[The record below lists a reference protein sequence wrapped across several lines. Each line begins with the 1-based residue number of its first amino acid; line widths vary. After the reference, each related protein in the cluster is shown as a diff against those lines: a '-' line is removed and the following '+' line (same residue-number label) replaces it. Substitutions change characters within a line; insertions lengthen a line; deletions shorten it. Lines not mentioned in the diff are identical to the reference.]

1 VSAQQGV
8 GVAICLDPG
17 QCGFDLRRYDGR
29 VLTLFSPA
37 MPNHVPAFLAA
48 SLFLFA
54 HAAGA
59 VDGITPK
66 QILIGQTITLQDGK
80 NDYGTAVLAGVQTY
94 LAAANRQG
102 GVHGRTIVLKTL
114 DDDNR
119 ADRAEANARQL
130 LMQDKAFLLFGSIEG
145 GPSTAVMKVAV
156 ESHVPFFGPMAGSPT
171 LRRPHQPLV
180 FPVRAEHL
188 EEFRALLDYARKTG
202 STRVAFVR
210 SDSET
215 GLQHLANVKRLCA
228 ESGMELVLDLP
239 FKSETTDVQIDDM
252 VARIGASNAQV
263 VLNHGSPAMYE
274 RLVRKAQALRVR
286 ATFNAVNSGSA
297 QLARRLGEQARGM
310 VFSQVVPSPWERKS
324 QVTREYQDEY
334 IRQRPGQEFSYGSL
348 EGFLTAKALVT
359 ALRLAGPNPTR
370 EGFVRSLH
378 AAGGLDLGG
387 GLRARY
393 TPGDHTGLTL
403 VDLAIVTREGQFQ
416 H

>member
-1 VSAQQGV
+1 M
-8 GVAICLDPG
+8 
-17 QCGFDLRRYDGR
+17 LR
-29 VLTLFSPA
+29 
-37 MPNHVPAFLAA
+37 HVPAFLTA
-48 SLFLFA
+48 SLLLFGQ
-54 HAAGA
+54 AAGA
-59 VDGITPK
+59 VDGVTSN

-80 NDYGTAVLAGVQTY
+80 NDYGAAVLAGVQAY
-94 LAAANRQG
+94 LQAANKQG

-130 LMQDKAFLLFGSIEG
+130 VSQDKAFLLFGSIEG

-156 ESHVPFFGPMAGSPT
+156 ESNVPFFGPMAGSPT

-188 EEFRALLDYARKTG
+188 EEFRALLAYARKTA
-202 STRVAFVR
+202 STRLAFVR

-228 ESGMELVLDLP
+228 ELGMELALDLP
-239 FKSETTDVQIDDM
+239 FKSETTDAQIDDM
-252 VARIGASNAQV
+252 ARRIGASNAQV

-274 RLVRKAQALRVR
+274 RLIRKAQALKVR
-286 ATFNAVNSGSA
+286 ATFSAVNSGSA
-297 QLARRLGEQARGM
+297 QLVSRLGEQARGM

-324 QVTREYQDEY
+324 QITREYQDEFA
-334 IRQRPGQEFSYGSL
+334 RQKPGQAFSYGSL
-348 EGFLTAKALVT
+348 EGYLTAKALVM
-359 ALRLAGPNPTR
+359 ALRQAGPHPTR
-370 EGFVRSLH
+370 EAFVRNLH

-393 TPGDHTGLTL
+393 QPGDHAGLTL
-403 VDLAIVTREGQFQ
+403 VDLAIVTREGKFQ

>member
-1 VSAQQGV
+1 MLQHVSAFLS
-8 GVAICLDPG
+8 ACL
-17 QCGFDLRRYDGR
+17 L
-29 VLTLFSPA
+29 LLSP
-37 MPNHVPAFLAA
+37 
-48 SLFLFA
+48 
-54 HAAGA
+54 AAGA
-59 VDGITPK
+59 VDGVTPK
-66 QILIGQTITLQDGK
+66 QILIGQTITLQAGK
-80 NDYGTAVLAGVQTY
+80 NDYGTAVLAGVQVF
-94 LAAANRQG
+94 LEAANKQG

-119 ADRAEANARQL
+119 TDRAEANARQL
-130 LMQDKAFLLFGSIEG
+130 LTQDKAFLLFGSIEG

-156 ESHVPFFGPMAGSPT
+156 ESNVPFFGPMAGAPA

-188 EEFRALLDYARKTG
+188 EEFRALLDYARRTG
-202 STRVAFVR
+202 NTRVAFVR

-215 GLQHLANVKRLCA
+215 GLQHLANVKRLCS
-228 ESGMELVLDLP
+228 EIGLELVLDLP
-239 FKSETTDVQIDDM
+239 FKSETTDAQVDDM
-252 VARIGASNAQV
+252 AARISASNAQV

-286 ATFNAVNSGSA
+286 AGFSAVNSGSA

-324 QVTREYQDEY
+324 QITREYQDEFA
-334 IRQRPGQEFSYGSL
+334 RQRPGQEFSYGSL
-348 EGFLTAKALVT
+348 EGYLTAKALVM

-370 EGFVRSLH
+370 EGFVRNLH
-378 AAGGLDLGG
+378 KAGGLDLGG

-393 TPGDHTGLTL
+393 QPGDHAGLTL
-403 VDLAIVTREGQFQ
+403 IDLAIVTREGKFQ